1 MLKKLLGCII
11 ILILMTP
18 IIPADTNIDILGEIV
33 LKKNRRLYI
42 DKGSADGVEIGYKF
56 DIIYNGKNLGS
67 SIISWAGDDISY
79 ARLDSAAFYR
89 YYYIEPLEAKIY
101 MVAASAYTGGTLHLP
116 FYRDLNLAPS
126 GLMSPDEQTIANL
139 LYDGLVR
146 LDENGDIVPG
156 LAHSWEVHGNTYTF
170 YLNAEVKF
178 HTGKYLD
185 ALDVAYSLLQL
196 AQAPTVTPASSFIL
210 EIEGYEEVHSGRK
223 NELLGVFIPNKHT
236 IAITTKDTFV
246 PFLKYL
252 AGPGGYII
260 PSVEKTSIPLG
271 TGPFKIA
278 SMNDNKI
285 SLAANSDYFETR
297 PVLDSVIFSR
307 YNNREEAAL
316 DFELGRVDLIYFDSQ
331 DDRDLLAGGDYSSRR
346 CYTSSTVM
354 LGFRCAQEYQQD
366 FGLAKA
372 LQYLFD
378 KESIVRVLLG
388 NTAKAIAKI
397 SPPSLGLE
405 PEDVTEYYFMPSL
418 VNAKIDSL
426 KNLPDQFNLVYDD
439 SDPVLESIANYIS
452 GQLRHIGLKTEIQ
465 KADNRQLERSTAISS
480 MDFYLFRYDL
490 PVPDPDAFFYPVF
503 SRRLNGQTNYMN
515 YNNPQFE
522 RFLESARGLEDE
534 YARKDIYQEAE
545 KLLMETPPVISLYNP
560 YMTIAFR
567 RDLAGFEPDQRAF
580 VNLRDTYFQAGK

>member
-1 MLKKLLGCII
+1 MLKKILGCLVIF
-11 ILILMTP
+11 ILMTS
-18 IIPADTNIDILGEIV
+18 IVAADTNIDILGEIV

-56 DIIYNGKNLGS
+56 DIIYNGRNLGS

-101 MVAASAYTGGTLHLP
+101 MVAPSAYKGGTLHLP
-116 FYRDLNLAPS
+116 FYRDLELAPS
-126 GLMSPDEQTIANL
+126 GIINSDEQSIANL

-146 LDENGDIVPG
+146 LDDNGDVVPG
-156 LAHSWEVHGNTYTF
+156 LAHSWEVHGHTYTF

-185 ALDVAYSLLQL
+185 ALDVAYSLIQL
-196 AQAPTVTPASSFIL
+196 AQAPKVTPASSFIL
-210 EIEGYEEVHSGRK
+210 EIDGYAEVHAGRK
-223 NELLGVFIPNKHT
+223 NELRGVFIPNKHT
-236 IAITTKDTFV
+236 IAITTKDTFT

-260 PSVEKTSIPLG
+260 PAMEKASIPQG
-271 TGPFKIA
+271 TGPFKIV
-278 SMNDNKI
+278 SMNDNNI
-285 SLAANSDYFETR
+285 SLAANSDYFEAR
-297 PVLDSVIFSR
+297 PALDSVIFSR
-307 YNNREEAAL
+307 YNNRQEAAL
-316 DFELGRVDLIYFDSQ
+316 DFELGRLDLIYFDSQ
-331 DDRDLLAGGDYSSRR
+331 DDRVLLTGGDYASRR
-346 CYTSSTVM
+346 YYTSSMVM
-354 LGFRCAQEYQQD
+354 LGFQCGHDYQRD
-366 FGLAKA
+366 FGLARA

-388 NTAKAIAKI
+388 NTAKASTQF

-405 PEDVTEYYFMPSL
+405 PDDVTEYYFMPTL
-418 VNAKIDSL
+418 AKTKIDSL
-426 KNLPDQFNLVYDD
+426 IDLPDQFNLIYDD

-452 GQLRHIGLKTEIQ
+452 GQLRHIGLKIEVQ
-465 KADNRQLERSTAISS
+465 KSDNHQLDKSLESGT

-503 SRRLNGQTNYMN
+503 SRRLNGQTNYLN

-522 RFLESARGLEDE
+522 RFLESARGLDDE
-534 YARKDIYQEAE
+534 YVRKDIYQEAE
-545 KLLMETPPVISLYNP
+545 KLLMESPPVISLYNP
-560 YMTIAFR
+560 HMTIAFR
-567 RDLAGFEPDQRAF
+567 RDLAGFKPDLRAF
-580 VNLRDTYFQAGK
+580 VNLRDTYFQAGR